1 MASSPEK
8 KDPPSCGS
16 RDSQPI
22 PCTDDPP
29 LSESPTT
36 DLGCHDPRDE
46 DADHPA
52 PPMGKGDID
61 EDSDDDGYADEETTC
76 PGNTT
81 NNPVESFDS
90 RLKDEQILSLF

>member
-1 MASSPEK
+1 MCLSVEARDVNHFYYLKNSDSDDVFASANSHNML
-8 KDPPSCGS
+8 
-16 RDSQPI
+16 I
-22 PCTDDPP
+22 
-29 LSESPTT
+29 
-36 DLGCHDPRDE
+36 
-46 DADHPA
+46 
-52 PPMGKGDID
+52 GDID